1 MRLQTNG
8 ALICEALLTKIK
20 GVFHRTDWEERCG
33 DLREHA
39 CLYGEL
45 AERTVLSTTNWGPV
59 GLIPQWGTKENE
71 WVTEGS

>member
-1 MRLQTNG
+1 MSDCLRMLQRQAQRIWAQGLEMRLQTNG

-39 CLYGEL
+39 CLYG
-45 AERTVLSTTNWGPV
+45 
-59 GLIPQWGTKENE
+59 
-71 WVTEGS
+71 